1 MDPHAIVALITGAA
15 SGMGEATAR
24 MVVARG
30 GRVMLADLAGSN
42 GRAIADEL
50 GEQARFEAV
59 DITNQEQVRAAIDG
73 TVAAFGRLDVTVN
86 AAGIS
91 GVTRVLH
98 RDGHMFDMDQFRH
111 IVDVNLVGTY
121 DVIRNS
127 VRVMRENPPNAV
139 GERGVIVTVGSISAF
154 DGQVGH
160 SAYSA
165 SKGALV
171 AMTLPLARELS
182 DYGIRVVT
190 ICPGSFD
197 TAMLAAVG
205 DDLRDRILRTTA
217 FPKRLGQPSE
227 FAQFALAVV
236 ENPMLN
242 GESIRLDGGN
252 RLGHPV

>member
-1 MDPHAIVALITGAA
+1 MTALVTGAA

-30 GRVMLADLAGSN
+30 GHVVLADLAGSN
-42 GRAIADEL
+42 GAAIAREL
-50 GEQARFEAV
+50 GEQARFETV
-59 DITNQEQVRAAIDG
+59 DITDAEQVRAAVDE
-73 TVAAFGRLDVTVN
+73 TVAAFGHLDVTVN

-98 RDGHMFDMDQFRH
+98 RDGHMFDMDQFRA
-111 IVDVNLVGTY
+111 IVDVNLFGTY

-127 VRVMRENPPNAV
+127 VRAMVQNTPNPD
-139 GERGVIVTVGSISAF
+139 GERGVIVNVGSISAY

-190 ICPGSFD
+190 VCPGSFD

-205 DDLRDRILRTTA
+205 DDLRDRVLRAAA
-217 FPKRLGQPSE
+217 FPQRLGRPSE
-227 FAQFALAVV
+227 FAHLALAVV
-236 ENPMLN
+236 ENTMLN